1 MPLSVFSSRDLPT
14 RLKRIRRSLTT
25 VPPKNQGLGFK
36 IQALV
41 YWVQSFPHTI
51 PRTHAK
57 KDGMRSLGR
66 DFDYIFNEQS
76 LLAAHG

>member
-1 MPLSVFSSRDLPT
+1 MPLSVFSSRELPT
-14 RLKRIRRSLTT
+14 RLKRIRRSLATA
-25 VPPKNQGLGFK
+25 PQKIKGLDVN

-41 YWVQSFPHTI
+41 FWVKSFPQTI

-66 DFDYIFNEQS
+66 DFDYIFNEQR